1 MSIDKR
7 ILNLSYSSL
16 LTLHSCPRRF
26 QLYKLQSA
34 PESEIDESSSITF
47 AYGHMVGTG
56 IQDILE
62 HKNEDVVL
70 FNAFCAWP
78 LDLFSENT
86 KQNKSF
92 FAAWIALR
100 QFFSMRANGYLSG
113 YELVYYQGKPA
124 NELSF
129 SISLPD
135 QFIYRGYVDAV
146 LQHEE
151 TGEVLVLECKT
162 TAAAN
167 VNPATYKNSAQA
179 IGYSIVL
186 DAIFPTLSSYKV
198 LYLVYQSKAESFV
211 QLPFEKSYYQRAL
224 WIKELLLDIEVI
236 KLYENEDIY
245 PMRGENCFTFFRE
258 CDYYQTCTL
267 STKHLI
273 KPLTQEQ
280 EAKIDLELD
289 KFQIRITLE
298 DLIVAQLAK
307 DSAVAV
313 PALTSDILEGDVLL

>member
-16 LTLHSCPRRF
+16 LTLHSCPRKF

-34 PESEIDESSSITF
+34 PESEQDDSSSITF

-62 HKNEDVVL
+62 HKTEDAVL
-70 FNAFCAWP
+70 FNAFLNWP
-78 LDLFSENT
+78 LDLYLENT

-92 FAAWIALR
+92 FAAWVALR
-100 QFFSMRANGYLSG
+100 QFMSMRENGYLEG

-135 QFIYRGYVDAV
+135 NFIYRGFVDAV
-146 LQHEE
+146 LQHAI
-151 TGEVLVLECKT
+151 TGEVIVLECKT
-162 TAAAN
+162 TAATS

-186 DAIFPTLSSYKV
+186 DAIFPELSSYKV
-198 LYLVYQSKAESFV
+198 LYLVYQAKAESYV

-224 WIKELLLDIEVI
+224 WIQELLLDVELI
-236 KLYENEDIY
+236 KMYEGAGIY
-245 PMRGENCFTFFRE
+245 PMHGESCFTYFRE
-258 CDYYQTCTL
+258 CDYYTTCTL
-267 STKHLI
+267 STKHLT
-273 KPLTQEQ
+273 KPLTAEQ
-280 EAKIDLELD
+280 EVKMDEELE
-289 KFQIRITLE
+289 KFQVRISLE

-307 DSAVAV
+307 DNRVESGANISQN
-313 PALTSDILEGDVLL
+313 TEDILL